1 MKKKSLHILYFY
13 DSSWWISV
21 IQTPGSAAAPITG
34 SVRYGKIAPPY
45 HYICRTTCTHAV
57 THNMEIYSPCIC
69 QHGTKNTTLHFFG
82 VPYSGIVGLQ
92 FCHLNKQ
99 YCMTTNCVFQ
109 PSSSLL
115 NAGTTSYETRFNEKL
130 QWDNYRFEHMATIW
144 GAVYMR
150 AASCTFIMT
159 QHLLYKS
166 LLHRPPK
173 EIAGLIKMCLNKF
186 KNPSSKIKHWFY
198 GIRSN

>member
-1 MKKKSLHILYFY
+1 MTVHDESLWSKHLVQLLQSHNWVSQIWK
-13 DSSWWISV
+13 D
-21 IQTPGSAAAPITG
+21 
-34 SVRYGKIAPPY
+34 RKIPPY
-45 HYICRTTCTHAV
+45 HYIWRTTCTHAL
-57 THNMEIYSPCIC
+57 THNIC

-82 VPYSGIVGLQ
+82 VPYSGIAGLQ

-173 EIAGLIKMCLNKF
+173 EITGLIK
-186 KNPSSKIKHWFY
+186 I
-198 GIRSN
+198 